1 MSQNTKTPP
10 NNSPAFKTD
19 RGLQPAK
26 NPPPMPRIKPPKKK

>member
-10 NNSPAFKTD
+10 SNSSAPKTE

-26 NPPPMPRIKPPKKK
+26 NPPPMPSTKPPKGK